1 MPRSLGPL
9 SFPRRPSSAQAY
21 LTLEGSSPRSWGGS
35 STVSVSPPRTRV
47 NAHLSENRRLALRG
61 RVLAGQ
67 AKPHGPSLSD
77 SDHVRVITAVDLDL
91 KLPEAGHLG
100 DLQQWAIRRRRDCL
114 WESGWIGPAHA
125 ESLAIYLWIAGEDPS
140 LAQEGGTMQVK
151 DPVCGM
157 ALDPGKAHASRLFRG
172 ETFYLCS
179 AGCVARFDA
188 DPGRFAS
195 PVSATTGVPPVVNG
209 RVRIDLPMRGVSRSG
224 GPALAAALSAI
235 PGVSE
240 ARVNAR
246 HGLAAV
252 VYDPTRAKISDF
264 VEAIRSA
271 GFSVDGQVARLKI
284 SGLYCSECVHR
295 IEQAL
300 NAVPGVY
307 QATMS
312 AATNEARVEYSPA
325 IGDLAALT
333 RAVESAGPYRATRAA
348 EAGEAEYDKEAQ
360 ATDREFRSLM
370 RKWWFG
376 AAVGV
381 PTMILSYPWLF
392 PILRDWF
399 PRGSEN
405 LRFIW
410 YAMGAASLAV
420 LAYSGSQFF
429 VGMWEGLKRRSA
441 NMHTLIAMGTGVAWL
456 YSTIALLFPQLFPSA
471 EFTDVY
477 YDVTVVVTA
486 LVVLGLAMEI
496 KAKGRTSEAIKK
508 LIGLQPKT
516 ARVVREGAEIDL
528 PVAEVLVSDVVVVR
542 PGEKIPV
549 DGEVIEGHSAVDES
563 MITGESLPVSKK
575 VGDEVIG
582 ATINKTGAFKF
593 RATKVGKDTAL
604 ANIIRLVQDAQGSK
618 VPIQRIV
625 DRVSAYFTPAVMIL
639 AILGFV
645 IWYDFGPEPALT
657 YALIIAVTTLII
669 ACPCALGMAT
679 PMSLTT
685 GIGLG
690 AQNGILIRS
699 GDALQAAEKL
709 NSVILDKTGTITF
722 GKPSLTDVVL
732 TPGQLEPE
740 VLRLA
745 ASVEKS
751 SEHPLALAI
760 VEGAQARG
768 MKLSDVQSFDAIPGH
783 GVSATVDGRRVLI
796 GNLKLMD
803 REGVALGDF
812 EDRSKVLADDGK
824 TPMYI
829 ALEGRAAGILAVAD
843 TVKEDSRAA
852 IAAMRKMNLEVVMIT
867 GDNERTAK
875 AIARHVGIDRVMAE
889 VLPQDKAFNVQ
900 KLQLEGKKVAMVG
913 DGINDAP
920 ALAQADIG
928 LAIGTGTDVAIEAS
942 DITLIKGSL
951 MGVVTAIQISR
962 ATMRNVY
969 QNLVGAFIYNSAGL
983 PIALGVLYPFLGIL
997 LSPLLAAL
1005 AMSFS
1010 SVTVISNANR
1020 LKRWKPAA

>member
-1 MPRSLGPL
+1 MP
-9 SFPRRPSSAQAY
+9 
-21 LTLEGSSPRSWGGS
+21 
-35 STVSVSPPRTRV
+35 
-47 NAHLSENRRLALRG
+47 
-61 RVLAGQ
+61 
-67 AKPHGPSLSD
+67 
-77 SDHVRVITAVDLDL
+77 
-91 KLPEAGHLG
+91 
-100 DLQQWAIRRRRDCL
+100 
-114 WESGWIGPAHA
+114 
-125 ESLAIYLWIAGEDPS
+125 
-140 LAQEGGTMQVK
+140 VK

-157 ALDPGKAHASRLFRG
+157 EIEPNSAFVTRQSKGQ
-172 ETFYLCS
+172 TFYFCS
-179 AGCVARFDA
+179 ANCVQKFDA
-188 DPGRFAS
+188 APEKYIPAV
-195 PVSATTGVPPVVNG
+195 PSATTGIAEDASGPLKLELPVHGLN
-209 RVRIDLPMRGVSRSG
+209 RSG
-224 GPALAAALSAI
+224 GPALSKAI
-235 PGVSE
+235 QSVPGVNQVHVNVRTGRAIIE
-240 ARVNAR
+240 YDPAHARV
-246 HGLAAV
+246 
-252 VYDPTRAKISDF
+252 TDF

-271 GFSVDGQVARLKI
+271 GFSTDGQSLRLKV
-284 SGLYCSECVHR
+284 SGLYCAECVVR
-295 IEQAL
+295 IEDAL
-300 NAVPGVY
+300 KATPGVSD
-307 QATMS
+307 ATMN
-312 AATNEARVEYSPA
+312 AATNEVRVEYSPI
-325 IGDLAALT
+325 IGDLSLLT
-333 RAVESAGPYRATRAA
+333 KAVESAGPYKAARAA
-348 EAGEAEYDKEAQ
+348 EASEPEMDKEGQ
-360 ATDREFRSLM
+360 ETEREYRSLM

-381 PTMILSYPWLF
+381 PTMILSYPWVF
-392 PILRDWF
+392 PVLRDWF
-399 PRGSEN
+399 PRGSPQ
-405 LRFIW
+405 LMYIW
-410 YAMGAASLAV
+410 YAMGVASLAV
-420 LAYSGSQFF
+420 LVYSGSQFF
-429 VGMWEGLKRRSA
+429 TGAWEGLKRRSA
-441 NMHTLIAMGTGVAWL
+441 NMHTLIALGTGVAWI
-456 YSTIALLFPQLFPSA
+456 YSTIAMLFPQLFPSQ

-496 KAKGRTSEAIKK
+496 KAKGRTSDAIRK
-508 LIGLQPKT
+508 LIGLQAKT
-516 ARVVREGAEIDL
+516 ARVVRDGKEVDI
-528 PVAEVLVSDVVVVR
+528 PVEEVLVNDIVVVR

-549 DGEVIEGHSAVDES
+549 DGEVIEGSSAVDES

-582 ATINKTGAFKF
+582 ATINKTGAFRF

-625 DRVSAYFTPAVMIL
+625 DRVSAYFTPTVMIL
-639 AILGFV
+639 AIIGFIV
-645 IWYDFGPEPALT
+645 WYDFGPEPELT
-657 YALIIAVTTLII
+657 YALIVAVTTLII

-709 NSVILDKTGTITF
+709 NAIILDKTGTITV
-722 GKPSLTDVVL
+722 GKPSLTDIVL
-732 TPGQLEPE
+732 VAGQSEPD

-760 VEGAQARG
+760 VESAQGRG
-768 MKLSDVQSFDAIPGH
+768 LKLSDVKTFEAIPGH
-783 GVSATVDGRRVLI
+783 GVSAAVENRRVLI
-796 GNLKLMD
+796 GNLKLMN
-803 REGVALGDF
+803 REGIALGNLDVK
-812 EDRSKVLADDGK
+812 SKTLADDGK
-824 TPMYI
+824 TPMYVAI
-829 ALEGRAAGILAVAD
+829 DGQAAGIIAVAD
-843 TVKEDSRAA
+843 TVKEDSKTA
-852 IAAMRKMNLEVVMIT
+852 IAVLKKMGLEVVMIT

-875 AIARHVGIDRVMAE
+875 AIARQVGVDRVMAE

-928 LAIGTGTDVAIEAS
+928 MAIGTGTDVAIEAS

-951 MGVVTAIQISR
+951 LGVVTAIQLSR

-969 QNLVGAFIYNSAGL
+969 QNLIGAFIYNTAGL
-983 PIALGVLYPFLGIL
+983 PIALGVLYPFFGIL

-1020 LKRWKPAA
+1020 LKGWKPAS